1 MNYTKDVAIAIRKKD
16 LSEVLKIMPNLSK
29 KAQLYES
36 ETDANVIII
45 SFTWIV
51 WNKEVEPEIE
61 DLMDYLDLIDAI
73 FVSRGE
79 SLNDNEEE
87 YYNEVE
93 DLYEHLEIVRYIN
106 FKGKL
111 LKEVK

>member
-16 LSEVLKIMPNLSK
+16 LSEVLKIIPNLSK
-29 KAQLYES
+29 KAQFYES
-36 ETDANVIII
+36 ETDTNVIII
-45 SFTWIV
+45 SFTWIQ
-51 WNKEVEPEIE
+51 WDRRIPEIDE
-61 DLMDYLDLIDAI
+61 LMDYLDLIDAI

-79 SLNDNEEE
+79 RLNDNEEE